1 MTFRTFLAGSVLS
14 LTLIALIANIMFGF
28 TGIRLAA
35 LAIFAVLTLAMYR
48 EFLAAP
54 SFKPGVRTSGTGNM
68 W

>member
-1 MTFRTFLAGSVLS
+1 MTFRTFFAGIALS
-14 LTLIALIANIMFGF
+14 LTIIALVANILLGF
-28 TGIRLAA
+28 TGARLAA

-48 EFLAAP
+48 EFIAGP